1 MKAQLPETVDAETKA
16 KITGFKA
23 AKSESMEA
31 AHELLK
37 VAPGKGVEACVKAL
51 SADPQSKSKVFVAE
65 NTHRRLKDKAKNE
78 GMAKK
83 YFEAAAKLYPF
94 STYFEGAKQESK

>member
-23 AKSESMEA
+23 AKSESMED
-31 AHELLK
+31 AHEMLK
-37 VAPGKGVEACVKAL
+37 VAPSKGGEACVKAL

-94 STYFEGAKQESK
+94 STYFEGAKYESK